1 MNTSAFSKMY
11 KLIYDGELDYDKDG
25 IQGIYYMTKEEIRKL
40 IDENPLQFKE
50 DYPKFFKWL
59 DTNKLI

>member
-1 MNTSAFSKMY
+1 MY